1 MTPLLRSLGISACAL
16 ATIPATA
23 AAQRR
28 GGDPVPIPAIV
39 MPSTNSDSVVKGAPY
54 SADAITTQT
63 QVLGDGTK
71 IERTVT
77 AKVYRDGVG
86 RLRREQTVLGL
97 ASLAPAA
104 DGQRVITI
112 IDPVERVTITLDERT
127 RTARRVPRLGVQ
139 LQLNGE
145 PIWYVRQGA
154 GIASYFGGA
163 GVASSF
169 GARRLERAQVV
180 PGDTPGL
187 RIRQYF
193 GVQVD
198 PAVEEL
204 ERLSALLDGLPLE
217 VQARGGR
224 GARTGGSGTAT
235 QLGTRQMEG
244 LTVTG
249 RRTTQ
254 TIPAGEIGNDRPIEI
269 TDEVWESAQLQ
280 VVVSL
285 RHSDPR
291 TGTLEYRLSGIVLGE
306 PAADLFTV
314 PSDYTVVEAPRV
326 PTLAPT
332 PPGALAPATPG
343 TRGGGGGGRGGRS
356 GGQQ

>member
-1 MTPLLRSLGISACAL
+1 MTPLLRSLCISACAL

-28 GGDPVPIPAIV
+28 GGDPVPIPPIAL
-39 MPSTNSDSVVKGAPY
+39 STPTADAVVKGAPY

-63 QVLGDGTK
+63 QILGDGTK
-71 IERTVT
+71 IERTVS

-104 DGQRVITI
+104 DGQRVVTI

-127 RTARRVPRLGVQ
+127 RTARRVPNQGYQ
-139 LQLNGE
+139 LQLRLE
-145 PIWYVRQGA
+145 PTWYVRQGV
-154 GIASYFGGA
+154 
-163 GVASSF
+163 GVEYF
-169 GARRLERAQVV
+169 GARRLEFARVVLDEPPGIRLRQGLDAQV
-180 PGDTPGL
+180 G
-187 RIRQYF
+187 
-193 GVQVD
+193 
-198 PAVEEL
+198 PAVEDL
-204 ERLSALLDGLPLE
+204 RRLSALLEGLPLE

-224 GARTGGSGTAT
+224 STAVPRDRGSIS

-254 TIPAGEIGNDRPIEI
+254 TIPTGEIGNDRPIEI

-291 TGTLEYRLSGIVLGE
+291 TGTLEYRLSNVVLGE

-314 PSDYTVVEAPRV
+314 PSDYAVVEAPR
-326 PTLAPT
+326 AP
-332 PPGALAPATPG
+332 ALAPAAPG
-343 TRGGGGGGRGGRS
+343 TREGGARSGGGGRGGRT